1 MIRPCGGGGGSTPAR
16 GQDHDNIVIEGCTF
30 YGNMHHDLWMSEGT
44 NYTIRNNTFKEGAVN
59 ADNTIEVWNATD
71 VTISENTFE
80 GARKDKIKIA
90 DTVTN
95 CKQS

>member
-1 MIRPCGGGGGSTPAR
+1 
-16 GQDHDNIVIEGCTF
+16 
-30 YGNMHHDLWMSEGT
+30 MSDGVK
-44 NYTIRNNTFKEGAVN
+44 YTVRNNTFKEGAIN

-71 VTISENTFE
+71 VTISGNTFE
-80 GARKDKIKIA
+80 GTRKDKIKIA

>member
-1 MIRPCGGGGGSTPAR
+1 
-16 GQDHDNIVIEGCTF
+16 
-30 YGNMHHDLWMSEGT
+30 MSDGIK
-44 NYTIRNNTFKEGAVN
+44 YTIRNNTFKEGTIN

-71 VTISENTFE
+71 VTISGNTFE